1 MKDIKCL
8 VEFIDE
14 EMNDAEKYAK
24 KATHYKYTNMELADA
39 YAGLAAEEIHH
50 ADILH
55 EQAVRLIEAHKA
67 SGGTVPESMKTVWD
81 WEHDKAMDHK
91 SRVKIMLDMYK
102 A

>member
-24 KATHYKYTNMELADA
+24 KAIHYKYTNMELADA
-39 YAGLAAEEIHH
+39 Y
-50 ADILH
+50 

-67 SGGTVPESMKTVWD
+67 SGGTVPESMKAVWD

-91 SRVKIMLDMYK
+91 SRVKIMLDMYR